1 MKLFLLEI
9 MQQSHVKED
18 QLDKIHKEIYGI
30 SSSNSSISIQL
41 RKLERCLQANNRVNN
56 HEIFDH
62 FR

>member
-1 MKLFLLEI
+1 
-9 MQQSHVKED
+9 MQSQPKQE
-18 QLDKIHKEIYGI
+18 QLDKIHQEIYGA
-30 SSSNSSISIQL
+30 SSGDSPISIQL

>member
-9 MQQSHVKED
+9 MQQFQAKED
-18 QLDKIHKEIYGI
+18 QLDKIHEEIYSK
-30 SSSNSSISIQL
+30 SSKNSPISIQL

>member
-1 MKLFLLEI
+1 MKLFPLEI
-9 MQQSHVKED
+9 MQSSPKQE
-18 QLDKIHKEIYGI
+18 QLDKIHQEIYGA
-30 SSSNSSISIQL
+30 SSSDSPISIQL